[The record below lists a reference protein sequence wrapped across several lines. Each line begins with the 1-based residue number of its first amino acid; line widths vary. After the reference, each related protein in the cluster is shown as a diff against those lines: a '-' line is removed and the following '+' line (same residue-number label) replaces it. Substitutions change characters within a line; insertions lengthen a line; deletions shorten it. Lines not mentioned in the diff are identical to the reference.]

1 VEQVP
6 GLLLAWFTPDIKML
20 TKSTILNAFLILLAL
35 ATPLLAQ
42 DRPATDVQR
51 DVLDQF
57 LVRFDRISAQ
67 GFVKTRRT
75 GDTGVGYTLESL
87 LELKENN
94 SPRGDFLGMEVKA
107 YRDSE
112 EEFDDH
118 EKMNLFLKEPQW
130 IDGLK
135 SAERVRQYGYR
146 DPNGRQAWYLSVTCK
161 VNDAGLQLQVNE
173 QCDSLTL
180 LRHDQPIGNWSVE
193 TLQQRL
199 TEKHAHSVFVA
210 AETRGEGK
218 DEEFRYRTVTWC
230 RDASAA
236 RLLELVNS
244 GDVIVELRIH
254 LRADGSVR
262 NHGTAFRVRKHQL
275 EHLFAMQERVRPK
288 ADAR

>member
-1 VEQVP
+1 
-6 GLLLAWFTPDIKML
+6 ML

-57 LVRFDRISAQ
+57 LVRFDRISEQ
-67 GFVKTRRT
+67 GF
-75 GDTGVGYTLESL
+75 
-87 LELKENN
+87 
-94 SPRGDFLGMEVKA
+94 
-107 YRDSE
+107 
-112 EEFDDH
+112 DH
-118 EKMNLFLKEPQW
+118 EKMNLFLKEPRW

-135 SAERVRQYGYR
+135 SAERVHRYGYR

-193 TLQQRL
+193 T
-199 TEKHAHSVFVA
+199 
-210 AETRGEGK
+210 
-218 DEEFRYRTVTWC
+218 
-230 RDASAA
+230 
-236 RLLELVNS
+236 
-244 GDVIVELRIH
+244 
-254 LRADGSVR
+254 
-262 NHGTAFRVRKHQL
+262 GTAFRVRKHQL

-288 ADAR
+288 ADPR